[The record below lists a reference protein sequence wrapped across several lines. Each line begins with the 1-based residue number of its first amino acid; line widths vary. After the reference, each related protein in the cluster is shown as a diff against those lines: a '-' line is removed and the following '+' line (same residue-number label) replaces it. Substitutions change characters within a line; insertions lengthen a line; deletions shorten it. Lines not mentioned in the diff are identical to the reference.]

1 MTDMNLAMVLSLKD
15 KMVGPLR
22 QAVEQVEREFVDL
35 ERQAKKTGTATA
47 AVADGITKVGRTAGN
62 AKAVATELRKV
73 GDEASRATRE
83 LTKMEQAGSRMRGL
97 MSGTAKGVAGVM
109 AFNHVVADPLR
120 KAADYDTELRRLA
133 NTAYAGQSL
142 GARRAGMGTMNSAI
156 TSAVRSGGGSRDQAL
171 GALNELVASGVF
183 DSPEQ
188 AAAMLPGIM
197 KGSTASGADAKDL
210 ASIAIRAKQSMGI
223 NTADGLADVMDR
235 ALAAGNAGGFE
246 LKDMAKWLPQQMA
259 AAKGLGMNGV
269 SGISTL
275 LAANQAA
282 VITAGTKDEA
292 GNNLVNLLAKI
303 NSQDTAKDFAKQG
316 IDLTGS
322 LAAAQGHGMNALDGF
337 VALVDKVV
345 SADPK
350 FAKLKAETNAATGD
364 GKKSLMES
372 QADLMQGSAIGK
384 VIQDRQ
390 ALMALVALMNNR
402 DYLKKVNGA
411 IDGSKG
417 SVNDAASL
425 ITEGAGFAFDQ
436 RNFEREKA
444 QTDAMTEANSAVMK
458 LAEAQTDLYRKYA
471 VTALGVAAGASG
483 LAGLLTG
490 GGLATTAAAEAGS
503 LAAMASGGAAA
514 VGLGMPTAG
523 VILGGVAAS
532 VMAANT
538 IASNPES
545 FKGVSDNEMLSAMSG
560 DAGIAAAIMAV
571 AERPVEVKVSLDG
584 HQLEAAV
591 TKQTDSKA
599 RRGQ

>member
-1 MTDMNLAMVLSLKD
+1 
-15 KMVGPLR
+15 
-22 QAVEQVEREFVDL
+22 
-35 ERQAKKTGTATA
+35 
-47 AVADGITKVGRTAGN
+47 
-62 AKAVATELRKV
+62 
-73 GDEASRATRE
+73 
-83 LTKMEQAGSRMRGL
+83 
-97 MSGTAKGVAGVM
+97 
-109 AFNHVVADPLR
+109 
-120 KAADYDTELRRLA
+120 
-133 NTAYAGQSL
+133 
-142 GARRAGMGTMNSAI
+142 
-156 TSAVRSGGGSRDQAL
+156 
-171 GALNELVASGVF
+171 
-183 DSPEQ
+183 
-188 AAAMLPGIM
+188 
-197 KGSTASGADAKDL
+197 
-210 ASIAIRAKQSMGI
+210 
-223 NTADGLADVMDR
+223 
-235 ALAAGNAGGFE
+235 
-246 LKDMAKWLPQQMA
+246 
-259 AAKGLGMNGV
+259 
-269 SGISTL
+269 
-275 LAANQAA
+275 
-282 VITAGTKDEA
+282 
-292 GNNLVNLLAKI
+292 
-303 NSQDTAKDFAKQG
+303 
-316 IDLTGS
+316 
-322 LAAAQGHGMNALDGF
+322 MNALDGF

-458 LAEAQTDLYRKYA
+458 LAEAQTNLYQKYPGFASAVEGATVA
-471 VTALGVAAGASG
+471 VTALAAAAGAAG

-490 GGLATTAAAEAGS
+490 GGLATTAGAAAGS
-503 LAAMASGGAAA
+503 VAATAAGGAAT
-514 VGLGMPTAG
+514 VGLGVPTSAL
-523 VILGGVAAS
+523 VLSGVAAS
-532 VMAANT
+532 VAAANT
-538 IASNPES
+538 VANNPEA
-545 FKGVSDNEMLSAMSG
+545 FAGVSDNGMLSAMSG

-591 TKQTDSKA
+591 TKQTDTKA